1 MKRHVLAENMIRFRT
16 KNLTELYNESNLPD
30 FSYILM
36 NVLEQKYPGIQFN
49 RTLDGVESED
59 GQLTVIA
66 DSIIED
72 GYGGVWVWDVNV
84 GPYEGVMTAAIRQTT
99 ELILKQHP
107 NLKPAI
113 FVDGENQNPRAWEAI
128 AKKLGYKIIE

>member
-1 MKRHVLAENMIRFRT
+1 MKKHVLAENMIRFRT
-16 KNLTELYNESNLPD
+16 KNLTELYNESDLPD
-30 FSYILM
+30 FSYILI
-36 NVLEQKYPGIQFN
+36 NVLKQKYPGIQFN

-59 GQLTVIA
+59 G
-66 DSIIED
+66 
-72 GYGGVWVWDVNV
+72 YGGVWVWDVNV
-84 GPYEGVMTAAIRQTT
+84 GPYKGVMTAAIRQTT